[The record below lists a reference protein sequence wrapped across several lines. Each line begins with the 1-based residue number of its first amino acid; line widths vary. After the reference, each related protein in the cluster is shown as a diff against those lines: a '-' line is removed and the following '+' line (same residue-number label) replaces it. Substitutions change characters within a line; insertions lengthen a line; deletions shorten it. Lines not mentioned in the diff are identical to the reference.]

1 MIALVIAATSTSVE
15 AGGLYKWTDPVSGA
29 AVYSNDPPPASVRS
43 VEQKR
48 IAPSTIETSSLP
60 YGVQQATKRN
70 PIILYATDCGEFC
83 NAARA
88 YLAKRGLPYTE
99 RNPQQPT
106 EAEQLRKA
114 SNGVLEVPYLV
125 VGTRSV
131 RGFDE
136 ARYASALDSAGYPKS
151 SLGSLG
157 VKPPLPKAS
166 TYTATEAKPGD
177 SGAAM
182 SEGNSPAKQA
192 VEAGRTLY
200 QQSLA
205 SNSNPI

>member
-1 MIALVIAATSTSVE
+1 VIAATSTSIE

-29 AVYSNDPPPASVRS
+29 AVYSNDPPPASVKS

-60 YGVQQATKRN
+60 YGVQQATKRS

-99 RNPQQPT
+99 RNPQQST

-114 SNGVLEVPYLV
+114 SNGVLEVPYLL

-136 ARYASALDSAGYPKS
+136 ARYASALDFAGYPRS
-151 SLGSLG
+151 SLGALG
-157 VKPPLPKAS
+157 VKPPVAKAS
-166 TYTATEAKPGD
+166 TTNAATEARPGD
-177 SGAAM
+177 SGATVP
-182 SEGNSPAKQA
+182 EGNSAAKQA

-200 QQSLA
+200 QPSLA